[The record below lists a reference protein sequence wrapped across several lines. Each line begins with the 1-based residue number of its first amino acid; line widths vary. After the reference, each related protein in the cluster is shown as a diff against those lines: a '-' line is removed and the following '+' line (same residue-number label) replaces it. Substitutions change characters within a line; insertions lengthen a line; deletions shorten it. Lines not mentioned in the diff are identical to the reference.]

1 MDLITRFGLLKPNF
15 TIAMM
20 ITVLAVGLMTYLS
33 IPKREDPAVT
43 IRTAVVQAS
52 FDGMEPSR
60 IENLIAD
67 PIEKSIREIGSIED
81 IETVI
86 TPGQAIV
93 YAHLYDRVSGVGIED
108 AWEDLRNKME
118 DVVARLPEGT
128 QGPVVNTDFG
138 DVAVATIAVTGD
150 GFTLTE
156 LEEIA
161 EELQRELYQVGGV
174 TEVAIS
180 GQQDQR
186 IWLDLDNRKLA
197 SVGVQLDQIL
207 ADLEAQNVI
216 LPAGEIDAGGSNVIL
231 EANGDL
237 KSVEEIGNVLTKVP
251 GLSGFVRLKDLLTVR
266 RGYVEPK
273 AKPIF
278 FNGDPAL
285 VLAVEMAEGVD
296 VQTRGRVLKQ
306 RIVELEQQQPIGVS
320 FNISTFQE
328 TAITAAVNGAL
339 SNVGQTFVVVLL
351 VMLAFLGMRAA
362 FVIAC
367 IVPFTVMFALVGM
380 TFMGVEIEKV
390 SIAAVIISLG
400 LLVDN
405 GLVVVED
412 IEKRINQGMSGA
424 QAALDAGGQFLVPLG
439 VASITTVSAFL
450 PMLLLAG
457 TEGDFAYSLGA
468 VVALM
473 LLGSWLTAL
482 YFLPFLAS
490 RLLKP
495 KKQNKKGMSG
505 GLVKAY
511 GALVRRLLPYGLPI
525 MLATFALVG
534 ISAIQFS
541 KLKPEMFPLSERE
554 EVLIYMSMP
563 KGTAVSATERTAL
576 RVQDWLNDDTVNP
589 DIVGTTI
596 YVGDGGPRFYLT
608 LDPDDPDP
616 TIAFFVIVAK
626 DYHSAVELAAR
637 SRRTLVEQFPE
648 ADFRVTRLSNGGD
661 ESGIVDVEILG
672 PDADTLLASANQVKA
687 GFASMPAV
695 VKNEIDWGNKQL
707 KVVVDVAQDKA
718 REFGVTSEDIS
729 QVMQAYFSGA
739 QYSTYREGDDQI
751 PIILRAEEPYRD
763 SIEDFINLSISANGD
778 LISIDQVVDFK
789 PKLEF
794 SEIRRK
800 NQVRQITISA
810 KSETMSAQETLAYI
824 QPTLDAL
831 ELGNQYKINIG
842 AELEDSVDV
851 YSQLG
856 SYLPLALTVMVLA
869 LMFQFNSWLRTLIT
883 FMTVPIILVGAPYA
897 MLAMGHPMAF
907 FAVLG
912 LMSLMG
918 IIINNAIVLI
928 NQIDIEM
935 QTKAIDEAIISAAM
949 QRFTPI
955 MLTSLTTVFGLFPMA
970 ISGGVLFEPMATIMI
985 GGLIV
990 ASPLTL
996 IFVPSVSYML
1006 LRRSGQSAP
1015 ADATT

>member
-1 MDLITRFGLLKPNF
+1 MDLLTRFGLLKPNF
-15 TIAMM
+15 TVAMM
-20 ITVLAVGLMTYLS
+20 ITVLSVGLITYLS
-33 IPKREDPAVT
+33 IPKREDPTVT
-43 IRTAVVQAS
+43 IRTAVVQAA
-52 FDGMEPSR
+52 FDGMEPTR
-60 IENLIAD
+60 VENLIAD
-67 PIEKSIREIGSIED
+67 PIEKGIREISGVED

-93 YAHLYDRVSGVGIED
+93 YAHLYDYVTEAGIEK
-108 AWEDLRNKME
+108 AWEDLRNKMD
-118 DVVARLPEGT
+118 DVVAELPDGT
-128 QGPVVNTDFG
+128 AGPFVNTDFG
-138 DVAVATIAVTGD
+138 DVAVATIAITGD
-150 GFTLTE
+150 GFE
-156 LEEIA
+156 LLEHEAIA
-161 EELQRELYQVGGV
+161 EDVQRELYQIEGV

-180 GQQDQR
+180 GVQDQR

-207 ADLEAQNVI
+207 ADLQAQNVI
-216 LPAGEIDAGGSNVIL
+216 LPAGEIDAGGANIVL

-237 KSVEEIGNVLTKVP
+237 KSVDEIRNVLTKVS
-251 GLSGFVRLKDLLTVR
+251 GLAGFVRLEDLLTVR
-266 RGYVEPK
+266 RGYVDPK
-273 AKPIF
+273 DQPIF
-278 FNGDPAL
+278 YNGAPAL
-285 VLAVEMAEGVD
+285 VLAIEMADGVD
-296 VQTRGRVLKQ
+296 VQSLGRVLKQ
-306 RIVELEQQQPIGVS
+306 RILELEQQQPIGVS

-328 TAITAAVNGAL
+328 TAITAAVDNAL

-367 IVPFTVMFALVGM
+367 IVPFTVMFALLGM
-380 TFMGVEIEKV
+380 SLLGIEIEKV

-412 IEKRINQGMSGA
+412 IEKRVNQGMPGH
-424 QAALDAGGQFLVPLG
+424 QAALDAGGQFLIPLG
-439 VASITTVSAFL
+439 VASVTTVSAFL
-450 PMLLLAG
+450 PMLLLNG
-457 TEGDFAYSLGA
+457 TEGDYAFSLGA

-482 YFLPFLAS
+482 YFLPFLAA

-495 KKQNKKGMSG
+495 KKQSSAQTESG
-505 GLVKAY
+505 IVAAY
-511 GALVRRLLPYGLPI
+511 GRLVRRLLPWGAPI

-534 ISAIQFS
+534 LSATQFS
-541 KLKPEMFPLSERE
+541 KLKPEMFPLGERE

-563 KGTAVSATERTAL
+563 KGTAISETERTAL
-576 RVQDWLNDDTVNP
+576 RVQKWLSDTAENP
-589 DIVGTTI
+589 NVAGTTI

-616 TIAFFVIVAK
+616 TIAFFVVVAK
-626 DYHSAVELAAR
+626 DYPAAVELAAR
-637 SRRTLVEQFPE
+637 ARGVLLEEFPE
-648 ADFRVTRLSNGGD
+648 AEFRVTRLANGGG
-661 ESGIVDVEILG
+661 EGGVVDVEITG
-672 PDADTLLASANQVKA
+672 PDADILLAAADQVKA
-687 GFASMPAV
+687 RFASLPSG

-707 KVVVDVAQDKA
+707 KIVVDVAQDKA

-729 QVMQAYFSGA
+729 QVMQAYFSGS

-751 PIILRAEEPYRD
+751 PIVLRAEEQYRD
-763 SIEDFINLSISANGD
+763 SLEDFINLSIAANGK
-778 LISIDQVVDFK
+778 LISIDQVVNFR
-789 PKLEF
+789 PQLEY
-794 SEIRRK
+794 SEIRRM
-800 NQVRQITISA
+800 NQVRQIVISA
-810 KSETMSAQETLAYI
+810 KSETLSAQETLDFI

-831 ELGNQYKINIG
+831 SLGPEYEVNIG

-856 SYLPLALTVMVLA
+856 ASLPMALTVMVLA
-869 LMFQFNSWLRTLIT
+869 LMFQFNSWRRTLIT
-883 FMTVPIILVGAPYA
+883 FMTVPIILVGAPYT

-928 NQIDIEM
+928 NQIDLELEAK
-935 QTKAIDEAIISAAM
+935 TLDEAIVSASK

-955 MLTSLTTVFGLFPMA
+955 MLTSLTTVFGLIPMA
-970 ISGGVLFEPMATIMI
+970 VSGGVLFEPMATIMI
-985 GGLIV
+985 GGLII

-996 IFVPSVSYML
+996 VFVPSVCRLL
-1006 LRRSGQSAP
+1006 LRERGRLEA
-1015 ADATT
+1015 AAA